1 MNARRASKAAGIIT
15 VLASLLFVHT
25 ASAAAT
31 VECGRIDPP
40 VDGRVVLSG
49 GRVVLSG
56 GRVPGAVAT
65 YSCLGGYV
73 LEGTSTRICLHT
85 GRWSDREPT
94 CSKCKKVDILTCIV
108 ESVLYEW

>member
-1 MNARRASKAAGIIT
+1 MQGEPARQLGIII

-31 VECGRIDPP
+31 VECGRIDSP
-40 VDGRVVLSG
+40 VD

-94 CSKCKKVDILTCIV
+94 CSKCKKVDIFTCIV
-108 ESVLYEW
+108 ESVLYEWWKQS